1 MLENE
6 MLMGGKDNTL
16 EFGDEENGG
25 EGSPGNQG
33 KQDDNNNATL
43 GANKTGVSSLAK
55 AKAAAQ

>member
-1 MLENE
+1 
-6 MLMGGKDNTL
+6 MGGKDNTL

>member
-6 MLMGGKDNTL
+6 MLMGGKENTL

-25 EGSPGNQG
+25 EGSPG

-43 GANKTGVSSLAK
+43 GANKTGISSIAK